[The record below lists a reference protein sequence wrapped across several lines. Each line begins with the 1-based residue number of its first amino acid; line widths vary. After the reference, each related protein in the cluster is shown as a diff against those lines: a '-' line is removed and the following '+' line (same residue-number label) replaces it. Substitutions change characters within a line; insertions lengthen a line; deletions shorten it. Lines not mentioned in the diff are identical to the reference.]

1 MEAGM
6 CQICTEMFDK
16 QDHLPLLL
24 ACGHTFCKACLRMF
38 TGKLK
43 QARLQYNSNPNDR
56 TGQVLEDAKLC
67 PNRCPNA
74 FYKDSVDELQ
84 VNQNV
89 L

>member
-1 MEAGM
+1 MDSMEAGM

-43 QARLQYNSNPNDR
+43 QARL
-56 TGQVLEDAKLC
+56 
-67 PNRCPNA
+67 
-74 FYKDSVDELQ
+74 
-84 VNQNV
+84 
-89 L
+89 